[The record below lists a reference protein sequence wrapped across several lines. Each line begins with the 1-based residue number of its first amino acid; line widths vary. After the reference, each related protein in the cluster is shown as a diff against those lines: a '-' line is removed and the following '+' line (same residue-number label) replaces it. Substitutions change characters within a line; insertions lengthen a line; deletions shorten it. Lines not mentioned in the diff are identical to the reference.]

1 MKKLITTLLIS
12 ALFIS
17 TVFCIPANATITL
30 ENTQTTIELLE
41 NGDYIET
48 VISCVT
54 DKKGFDYSTYAT
66 QTKTGKKTSSYKN
79 SSGTVL
85 WSVSVTGT
93 FSYNGSTA
101 TCTSK
106 SHSATSYSSSWSIKS
121 VSSTKSGNSATA
133 NAVATHRGATGTT
146 DYSMSVTLR
155 CSANG
160 TLS

>member
-12 ALFIS
+12 VLFIS
-17 TVFCIPANATITL
+17 TVFCIPAHAAVAS

-48 VISCVT
+48 VISYVT
-54 DKKGFDYSTYAT
+54 DKGFDYSTYAT
-66 QTKTGKKTSSYKN
+66 QTKTGKKTSSYRN

-106 SHSATSYSSSWSIKS
+106 SHSATSYSSNWSIKS

-133 NAVATHRGATGTT
+133 NAVTTCRGATGTT
-146 DYSMSVTLR
+146 DYSMSVTLK

-160 TLS
+160 TLY